1 MLAYLSSEIMN
12 NKLLFRSIWSF
23 SIIMVFFSCGSGK
36 VKSKKNVLPGAQ
48 LSNVELLDSI
58 QYRTFLYFWDGA
70 EPVSGMARERFHVD
84 DIYPENDKNVVTT
97 GGSGFG
103 VMAIV
108 VGIERS
114 FITREDGI
122 ERLRQITAFLE
133 MADRFHGAWPH
144 WIYGETGKVKPFG
157 SKDDGGDIVETS
169 YLVQGLICAKNYMK
183 SDVPKEKLLAEK
195 IDKLIRGVE
204 WSWYQNGKPAL
215 YWHWSPIHKWE
226 MNFAIEGYNECLIAY
241 VLGASSPTYPLS
253 PEAYHK
259 CWARNG
265 DINGET
271 TKYGY
276 TLKLKH
282 NGALEFGGPL
292 FWSHYS
298 YLGLDPRSLK
308 DKYANYWDETR
319 NHVMID
325 YKYCVENLKNYKG
338 YGPDCWGLT
347 ASYSI
352 KGYDAHMPSNDLGVI
367 SPTAALSSFPYS
379 PEESM
384 RAARYFYEKLG
395 DKLWGP
401 YGFYDAFSETENWFP
416 KRYLAIDQ
424 GPIVV
429 MIENF
434 RSHLLWKLFMQDK
447 DVQNGL
453 TKLGFTFQKQ

>member
-1 MLAYLSSEIMN
+1 MNKKTQVLAFV
-12 NKLLFRSIWSF
+12 LLLIGSW
-23 SIIMVFFSCGSGK
+23 MFSCTGSGIK
-36 VKSKKNVLPGAQ
+36 QKKETAAVQ
-48 LSNVELLDSI
+48 LTEKQLLDSI
-58 QYRTFLYFWDGA
+58 QYRTFQYFWDGA
-70 EPVSGMARERFHVD
+70 EPVSGMDRERIHTDGV
-84 DIYPENDKNVVTT
+84 YPENDKNVVTS

-103 VMAIV
+103 VMAIL
-108 VGIERS
+108 VGIGRG
-114 FITREDGI
+114 FISREAGV
-122 ERLRQITAFLE
+122 ERLSKIAGFLE
-133 MADRFHGAWPH
+133 KADRFHGAWAH

-157 SKDDGGDIVETS
+157 GKDDGGDIVETS

-183 SDVPKEKLLAEK
+183 QDVPLEKTLAEK
-195 IDKLIRGVE
+195 LDKLIRGVE

-215 YWHWSPIHKWE
+215 YWHWSPKYNWE
-226 MNFAIEGYNECLIAY
+226 MNFPIEGYNECLIAY
-241 VLGASSPTYPLS
+241 ILGASSPTYPLS
-253 PEAYHK
+253 PDTYHK

-265 DINGET
+265 GINGET

-282 NGALEFGGPL
+282 NGSPEYGGPL

-298 YLGLDPRSLK
+298 YLGLDPRNLK

-325 YKYCVENLKNYKG
+325 YQYCVENPKKFKG

-347 ASYSI
+347 ASYSVN
-352 KGYDAHMPSNDLGVI
+352 GYDAHTPSNDKGVI
-367 SPTAALSSFPYS
+367 SSTAALSSFPYS

-416 KRYLAIDQ
+416 QRYLAIDQ

-429 MIENF
+429 MIENY
-434 RSHLLWKLFMQDK
+434 RSQLLWKLFMKDK

-453 TKLGFTFQKQ
+453 TKLGFSF